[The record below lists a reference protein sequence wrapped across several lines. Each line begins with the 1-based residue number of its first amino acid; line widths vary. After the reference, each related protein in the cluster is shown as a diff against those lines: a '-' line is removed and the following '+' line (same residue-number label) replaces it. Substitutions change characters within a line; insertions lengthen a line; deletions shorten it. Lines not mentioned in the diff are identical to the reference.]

1 MKKKIATVMTLTNAV
16 IPNIRALTL
25 MVVISCIS
33 SSSFGWIEVHNEVAR
48 VQTVKQMADGAKRHA
63 QQVRQ
68 WKDQAMQW
76 KQTLEHYTSQ
86 QNTLKSQLA
95 SMTDIRDIGDLEG
108 QIDSLIFEMDG
119 IERHRNMFTEM
130 LSSSEPEISGDAN
143 EILNKY
149 QMFDMCQKK
158 GSTRLDNICK
168 EEILNK
174 AGTIE
179 TGEKIKKKMKH
190 RMREVQIL
198 SRKASMTKDLK
209 ESQDIANAISLKQ
222 SEINQLQHQW
232 QLSVDEA
239 NLREKLIEQK
249 KRKAFWEHQQNAPLP
264 KFNIK

>member
-1 MKKKIATVMTLTNAV
+1 MKKQLKQQ
-16 IPNIRALTL
+16 IRILL
-25 MVVISCIS
+25 LIMISGIS
-33 SSSFGWIEVHNEVAR
+33 SNSLGLVTYDQKADINSLRQI
-48 VQTVKQMADGAKRHA
+48 ADGAKRHTE
-63 QQVRQ
+63 QVRQ
-68 WKDQAMQW
+68 WRDQAMQW
-76 KQTLEHYTSQ
+76 KQTLDHYTNQ
-86 QNTLKSQLA
+86 QATMKEQLA
-95 SMTDIRDIGDLEG
+95 SLTNIRDIGDLEG
-108 QIDSLIFEMDG
+108 QIDSLIYEMDG
-119 IERHRNMFTEM
+119 IERHRSMFTEM
-130 LSSSEPEISGDAN
+130 LSSSEPEISGEAN
-143 EILNKY
+143 DILNKY

-179 TGEKIKKKMKH
+179 TGEKIKKKMKYK
-190 RMREVQIL
+190 MREVQTL

-249 KRKAFWEHQQNAPLP
+249 KIKAFNEQQRNAPSP
-264 KFNIK
+264 NVIFK

>member
-1 MKKKIATVMTLTNAV
+1 MKQQLAITIFIL
-16 IPNIRALTL
+16 
-25 MVVISCIS
+25 IS
-33 SSSFGWIEVHNEVAR
+33 SMPNTSLGLVTYDQKADINSLRQI
-48 VQTVKQMADGAKRHA
+48 ADGAKRHT

-68 WKDQAMQW
+68 WKDQAMHW
-76 KQTLEHYTSQ
+76 KQTLEHYTTQ

-95 SMTDIRDIGDLEG
+95 SLTDIRDIGDLEG
-108 QIDSLIFEMDG
+108 QIDSLIYEMDG

-130 LSSSEPEISGDAN
+130 LSSSEPEISGEAN

-179 TGEKIKKKMKH
+179 TGEKIKKKMK
-190 RMREVQIL
+190 RKMREVQTL
-198 SRKASMTKDLK
+198 SRKASETRDLK

-222 SEINQLQHQW
+222 SEINQLEHQW
-232 QLSVDEA
+232 KLSVDEA

-249 KRKAFWEHQQNAPLP
+249 KIKAFNEQQRNAPSP
-264 KFNIK
+264 NVIFK

>member
-1 MKKKIATVMTLTNAV
+1 MIKKQMKVLILIIM
-16 IPNIRALTL
+16 
-25 MVVISCIS
+25 SCIS
-33 SSSFGWIEVHNEVAR
+33 GTSLGLVTYDQKADVNALRQI
-48 VQTVKQMADGAKRHA
+48 ADGVKRHA
-63 QQVRQ
+63 EQVRQ

-95 SMTDIRDIGDLEG
+95 SFTGVRNIGDLEG
-108 QIDSLIFEMDG
+108 EIDSLISEMDG
-119 IERHRNMFTEM
+119 IERHRSMLTEM
-130 LSSSEPEISGDAN
+130 LSSSEPEISGEAN
-143 EILNKY
+143 QILNKY

-158 GSTRLDNICK
+158 GSRRLDNICK

-179 TGEKIKKKMKH
+179 TGEKIKKKMK
-190 RMREVQIL
+190 RKMREVQTL
-198 SRKASMTKDLK
+198 SQRAAKASDLK

-222 SEINQLQHQW
+222 SEINQLEHQW

-249 KRKAFWEHQQNAPLP
+249 KIKAFNEQQRNAPSP
-264 KFNIK
+264 NVIFK

>member
-1 MKKKIATVMTLTNAV
+1 MIKKQMAIAIIIL
-16 IPNIRALTL
+16 
-25 MVVISCIS
+25 ISGK
-33 SSSFGWIEVHNEVAR
+33 SFGLTIYDHKADINSLR
-48 VQTVKQMADGAKRHA
+48 QIADGAKRHA
-63 QQVRQ
+63 EQVRQ
-68 WKDQAMQW
+68 WKDQAMHW
-76 KQTLEHYTSQ
+76 KQTLEHYTAQ

-108 QIDSLIFEMDG
+108 QIDSLIYEMDG
-119 IERHRNMFTEM
+119 IQRHRSMFTEM
-130 LSSSEPEISGDAN
+130 LSSSEPEISGEAN
-143 EILNKY
+143 DILNKY

-179 TGEKIKKKMKH
+179 TGEKIKKKMK
-190 RMREVQIL
+190 RKMREVQTL
-198 SRKASMTKDLK
+198 SQRAAKASDLK

-232 QLSVDEA
+232 QLSIDEA

-249 KRKAFWEHQQNAPLP
+249 KKEAFWEHQKNAPPIKL
-264 KFNIK
+264 KF